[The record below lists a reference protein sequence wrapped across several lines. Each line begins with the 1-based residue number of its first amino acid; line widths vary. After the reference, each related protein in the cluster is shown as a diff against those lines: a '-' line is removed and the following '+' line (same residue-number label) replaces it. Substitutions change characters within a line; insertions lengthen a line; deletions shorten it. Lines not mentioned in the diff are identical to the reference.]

1 MSMPHEIPTAV
12 SLDQIDVLIVDD
24 DQDIR
29 DMTRYVLE
37 DEGYVVATAGSG
49 EEALARITEHQ
60 PSLVLLDIR
69 MPGVNGFQVQER
81 LQELGLAVTVVFM
94 SAEPQLASRV
104 RQYHAAGFLQKPF
117 DLSQFLDVVERFTA
131 QPHA

>member
-1 MSMPHEIPTAV
+1 MSRPHEIPTAV
-12 SLDQIDVLIVDD
+12 SLNQTDVLIVDD

-29 DMTRYVLE
+29 DMTKYVLE

-131 QPHA
+131 QPHV

>member
-12 SLDQIDVLIVDD
+12 ALNQVDVLVVDD
-24 DQDIR
+24 DPDIR
-29 DMTRYVLE
+29 EMTRFVLE
-37 DEGYVVATAGSG
+37 DEGYGVATASGG
-49 EEALARITEHQ
+49 EEALAQIEEHQ
-60 PSLVLLDIR
+60 PALVLLDIR

>member
-1 MSMPHEIPTAV
+1 MSTPYEIPMAV
-12 SLDQIDVLIVDD
+12 SLNQTDVLVVDD
-24 DQDIR
+24 DPDIR
-29 DMTRYVLE
+29 DLTRVVLE
-37 DEGYVVATAGSG
+37 DEGYVVATAASG

-69 MPGVNGFQVQER
+69 MPGVNGFQVQEQ
-81 LQELGLAVTVVFM
+81 LQQLGLAVTVVFM

-104 RQYHAAGFLQKPF
+104 RQYRAAGFLQKPF

-131 QPHA
+131 QPQG